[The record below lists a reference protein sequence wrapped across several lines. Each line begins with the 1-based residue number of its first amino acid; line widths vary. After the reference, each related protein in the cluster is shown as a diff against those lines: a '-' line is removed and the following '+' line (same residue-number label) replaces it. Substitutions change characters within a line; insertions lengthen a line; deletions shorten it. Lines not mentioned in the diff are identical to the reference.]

1 MGRLR
6 AELWRGKTERRGI
19 VIGMEQSATQGLKE
33 KKKAIGKTAGRK
45 TSPTQSEPALKLYP
59 SPLSSPLP
67 ASKDGLGALLE
78 EVSIP
83 DSAQQPISLSS
94 AVWICQ

>member
-33 KKKAIGKTAGRK
+33 KKQLERQHEEKHHQHRV
-45 TSPTQSEPALKLYP
+45 S
-59 SPLSSPLP
+59 
-67 ASKDGLGALLE
+67 LL
-78 EVSIP
+78 
-83 DSAQQPISLSS
+83 
-94 AVWICQ
+94 

>member
-33 KKKAIGKTAGRK
+33 KKKSNWKDSMKKNITNTERACSKTI
-45 TSPTQSEPALKLYP
+45 SIPTQLTSACQQGWPGCPPGGGEHSGLSPA
-59 SPLSSPLP
+59 
-67 ASKDGLGALLE
+67 AH
-78 EVSIP
+78 
-83 DSAQQPISLSS
+83 
-94 AVWICQ
+94 